1 MQIEIAWKTMDN
13 RQTKTFRDE
22 MDCIA
27 WVRSHS
33 KDIVCINDV
42 CTYGQ
47 ILNHFD
53 IVNAIRG
60 VSTGLVFSDTREN
73 EGITQSFG
81 TGKTSSFIGA
91 IMKGKTE

>member
-22 MDCIA
+22 TDCIA

-60 VSTGLVFSDTREN
+60 TSTGLASSVDMAEAY
-73 EGITQSFG
+73 GFG
-81 TGKTSSFIGA
+81 LSKL
-91 IMKGKTE
+91 KGEKE